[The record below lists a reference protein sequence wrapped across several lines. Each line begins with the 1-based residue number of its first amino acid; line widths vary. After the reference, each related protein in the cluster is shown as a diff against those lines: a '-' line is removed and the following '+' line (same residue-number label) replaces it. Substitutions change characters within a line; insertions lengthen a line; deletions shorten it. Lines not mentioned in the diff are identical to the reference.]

1 MTARNR
7 SVSRLS
13 AGLLAAGALAFGV
26 GTLPSGASSDQST
39 YLRTTAISATL
50 VQWIDV
56 RGTLSGTFDTVTAA
70 PGYSSITTKA
80 CSLDGSESG
89 SSLTVTIACPGA
101 AATRLS
107 GDVTD
112 NGIVLDEPQPSGAVE
127 QVAFTRGSVAAYD
140 KAVSR
145 LDAKSELPSLKAWL
159 ALHNVAASGV
169 GLQPG
174 LRTAPFQENG
184 QTWAVV
190 AYNSSPKVVPILAP
204 LRWDGSSWSSAW
216 SAVVFNGWTGLP
228 YKLTQLTLGHGVLG
242 FGLNG
247 VQFAGDDSPGA
258 MMSNAGGK
266 WQLIP
271 FLLPIGTD
279 AFGSGLQTT
288 TLISPTFG
296 PGAKATMDQVWDAG
310 QCQEIQAF
318 TYVVPREV
326 FAPVGNLRDDFK
338 SSFCKAY

>member
-1 MTARNR
+1 M
-7 SVSRLS
+7 
-13 AGLLAAGALAFGV
+13 F
-26 GTLPSGASSDQST
+26 
-39 YLRTTAISATL
+39 
-50 VQWIDV
+50 
-56 RGTLSGTFDTVTAA
+56 
-70 PGYSSITTKA
+70 
-80 CSLDGSESG
+80 
-89 SSLTVTIACPGA
+89 
-101 AATRLS
+101 
-107 GDVTD
+107 
-112 NGIVLDEPQPSGAVE
+112 
-127 QVAFTRGSVAAYD
+127 
-140 KAVSR
+140 
-145 LDAKSELPSLKAWL
+145 
-159 ALHNVAASGV
+159 AASGV

-190 AYNSSPKVVPILAP
+190 AYDSSPKVVPILAA

-279 AFGSGLQTT
+279 TFGSGLQTT

-296 PGAKATMDQVWDAG
+296 PGGKATMDQVWDAG

-338 SSFCKAY
+338 SSFCKAYRRQENDGDRPPKRSHEAVPMPISLVSQASKSDQLIWNSRPQLTIMGP